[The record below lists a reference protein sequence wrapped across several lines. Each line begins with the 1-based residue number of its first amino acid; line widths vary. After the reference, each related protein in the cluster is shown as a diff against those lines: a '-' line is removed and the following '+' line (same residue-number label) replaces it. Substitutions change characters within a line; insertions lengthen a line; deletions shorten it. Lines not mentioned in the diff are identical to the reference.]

1 MNKIFE
7 SVKNIKGRNGHS
19 NHQKVMKQ
27 VTMYKIPHKHIT
39 TEAMTT
45 AHYLAAGVSNAL
57 LCAMY
62 DVVNFTRLQIS
73 EVHNQW
79 SH

>member
-1 MNKIFE
+1 
-7 SVKNIKGRNGHS
+7 
-19 NHQKVMKQ
+19 MKQ
-27 VTMYKIPHKHIT
+27 VTMYKIPHTHVT

-45 AHYLAAGVSNAL
+45 AQLATDAL

-62 DVVNFTRLQIS
+62 DVVNFTRLKIS

-79 SH
+79 SQ

>member
-1 MNKIFE
+1 
-7 SVKNIKGRNGHS
+7 
-19 NHQKVMKQ
+19 
-27 VTMYKIPHKHIT
+27 MYNIPHTRIT

-45 AHYLAAGVSNAL
+45 THYLATGVANAL

>member
-1 MNKIFE
+1 
-7 SVKNIKGRNGHS
+7 
-19 NHQKVMKQ
+19 MKQ

-73 EVHNQW
+73 EVHAQSMEPLSTLEKENGSKQLKNFAVRLL
-79 SH
+79 

>member
-1 MNKIFE
+1 
-7 SVKNIKGRNGHS
+7 
-19 NHQKVMKQ
+19 
-27 VTMYKIPHKHIT
+27 MYKILHTHIT

-45 AHYLAAGVSNAL
+45 AHLATGVSNAL

-62 DVVNFTRLQIS
+62 NVVNFTRPQLS